1 MRQAERLGWSSGLRR
16 LGMARSP
23 RALKPAKQL
32 RYAQATTDA
41 AAGGARFATSY
52 ARAKAN
58 GCAPPAVRVRPDS
71 VRCCGA
77 ASREAAPCPVTA
89 AGNSVRSRPCAC
101 PASWP
106 MCAFQGQTSSCCCAA
121 LEPCG
126 HATLHK
132 IPGTTLLADSHC
144 AVQQPSSGMHA
155 LHHSCMPHAQVVL
168 GRTLRPGTRVSWCG
182 PPLAPDNLHPGRYV
196 WLARAHG
203 AGESVMMLGGCIWAS
218 ASRR

>member
-106 MCAFQGQTSSCCCAA
+106 MCAFQGQMQAA
-121 LEPCG
+121 AAAQRWS
-126 HATLHK
+126 HAAT
-132 IPGTTLLADSHC
+132 
-144 AVQQPSSGMHA
+144 QPFIKSQA
-155 LHHSCMPHAQVVL
+155 LHCLQIATALCSSPQAACTPFTTAACPTRRL
-168 GRTLRPGTRVSWCG
+168 CWGGRCG
-182 PPLAPDNLHPGRYV
+182 
-196 WLARAHG
+196 LARASAG
-203 AGESVMMLGGCIWAS
+203 AALLWPLTTCTLAGMCGSHAPMVQGS
-218 ASRR
+218 QS